1 MATPQPGIFAEG
13 TRFHH
18 FLEYSVADGFEA
30 ATIAAALSGRGAANA
45 VVAFG
50 PALWRKLAAGAVP
63 DELGEFTAIDGVDGL
78 GVPSTQ
84 SDLLLWFHAAEHDD
98 VLDAALGADRA
109 LGETATMVL
118 DVPGFVYRDSRDLT
132 GFVDGSANPKAEAR
146 MAAALIPDGATG
158 AGGAY
163 VMSQKWVH
171 NLAQFEAL
179 SVPDQERVIGRTKA
193 DSIELEGDAM
203 PPDSHVSRTDVK
215 LDGTAL
221 KIYRRSAPFGG
232 AGEKGLY
239 FIAFS
244 CDPARFDIMLQRMYG
259 TWQDDLHDQLIHY
272 STPVSGSYWFAPS
285 LEELAAAG
293 CDG

>member
-1 MATPQPGIFAEG
+1 MPTPQSGIFVEG

-18 FLEYSVADGFEA
+18 YLEYEVTGDFSASSIGEIIEA
-30 ATIAAALSGRGAANA
+30 AGNAEA

-50 PALWRKLAAGAVP
+50 NDLWRKSSPSAPEALR
-63 DELGEFTAIDGVDGL
+63 DFEAIDGGADL
-78 GVPSTQ
+78 KSPATQ
-84 SDLLLWFHAAEHDD
+84 HDLLLCFHAADHDD
-98 VLDAALGADRA
+98 VLDAALSAQRVLDG
-109 LGETATMVL
+109 TARLKL

-132 GFVDGSANPKAEAR
+132 GFVDGSANPKEDAR
-146 MAAALIPDGATG
+146 FEAALVPAGEAS
-158 AGGAY
+158 AGGAF
-163 VMSQKWVH
+163 VMTQKWVH
-171 NLAQFEAL
+171 DLPKFEAV
-179 SVPDQERVIGRTKA
+179 SVPDQERIIGRTKP

-244 CDPARFDIMLQRMYG
+244 CDPMRFDVMLQRMFG
-259 TWQDDLHDQLIHY
+259 TWKDELHDQLVHY
-272 STPVSGSYWFAPS
+272 SSPVSGSYWFAPS
-285 LEELAAAG
+285 QEDLAAAG
-293 CDG
+293 CTG

>member
-1 MATPQPGIFAEG
+1 MATPQSGIFAEG

-18 FLEYSVADGFEA
+18 FLEYSTSNSCSSSDIAKALA
-30 ATIAAALSGRGAANA
+30 AKGAANA

-50 PALWRKLAAGAVP
+50 SNTWRRLSGSTPKPLK
-63 DELGEFTAIDGVDGL
+63 DFTAIEGVDGL
-78 GVPSTQ
+78 SSPSTQ
-84 SDLLLWFHAAEHDD
+84 QDLLIWFHAAEHDD
-98 VLDAALGADRA
+98 VLDAALGAQRT
-109 LGETATMVL
+109 LGGVAELTL
-118 DVPGFVYRDSRDLT
+118 DLPGFVYRDSRDLT
-132 GFVDGSANPKAEAR
+132 GFVDGSANPKEDAR
-146 MAAALIPDGATG
+146 LTAALIPDGETG

-171 NLAQFEAL
+171 DLAKFEAL
-179 SVPDQERVIGRTKA
+179 PVADQERVIGRTKP

-244 CDPARFDIMLQRMYG
+244 CDPTRFDIMLQRMFG
-259 TWQDDLHDQLIHY
+259 TWDDDQHDQLIHY
-272 STPVSGSYWFAPS
+272 STPTSGSYWFAPS
-285 LEELAAAG
+285 EEDLAAAG
-293 CDG
+293 CIG

>member
-1 MATPQPGIFAEG
+1 MSTPQSGIFVEG

-18 FLEYSVADGFEA
+18 YLEYEVTSDFSASSIGEIARA
-30 ATIAAALSGRGAANA
+30 AGSAEA

-50 PALWRKLAAGAVP
+50 SELWGRLSSSAPGSLR
-63 DELGEFTAIDGVDGL
+63 DFSGIDGGS
-78 GVPSTQ
+78 GMQCPATQ
-84 SDLLLWFHAAEHDD
+84 QDLLLWFHAADHDD
-98 VLDAALGADRA
+98 VLDAALSAQRVLDG
-109 LGETATMVL
+109 TARLKL

-132 GFVDGSANPKAEAR
+132 GFVDGSANPKDDAR
-146 MAAALIPDGATG
+146 FEAALVPAGETG
-158 AGGAY
+158 AGGAF
-163 VMSQKWVH
+163 VMTQKWVH
-171 NLAQFEAL
+171 DLPKFEA
-179 SVPDQERVIGRTKA
+179 VPVADQERIIGRTKP

-244 CDPARFDIMLQRMYG
+244 CDPMRFDVMLQRMFG
-259 TWQDDLHDQLIHY
+259 TWEDGLHDQLVHY
-272 STPVSGSYWFAPS
+272 SSPVSGSYWFAPAQ
-285 LEELAAAG
+285 EDLAAAG
-293 CDG
+293 CTV